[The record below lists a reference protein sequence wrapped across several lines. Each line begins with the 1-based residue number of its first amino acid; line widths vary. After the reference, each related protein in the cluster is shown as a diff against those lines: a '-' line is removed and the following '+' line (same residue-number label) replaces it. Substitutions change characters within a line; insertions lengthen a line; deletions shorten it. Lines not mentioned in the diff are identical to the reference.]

1 MSYIDKSLG
10 DGETIIARAHFHW
23 LYVTAAWLCC

>member
-10 DGETIIARAHFHW
+10 DGETVIARAHFHW
-23 LYVTAAWLCC
+23 TLYHAAWL